1 MGVENVSALQRPRLA
16 SCALPD
22 FFRSL
27 FRRWFW
33 TLKYHHSLPGFGS
46 KQKGH
51 RNQDLLASMPFQ
63 NYLIYF
69 VRPASICSFSP
80 AAAWAAA
87 SRAVSTRN
95 GEQET

>member
-1 MGVENVSALQRPRLA
+1 VRVENVFALQRPRLA

-33 TLKYHHSLPGFGS
+33 TLKDHHSLPGFGS

-51 RNQDLLASMPFQ
+51 RNQEELASMPFDI
-63 NYLIYF
+63 YL
-69 VRPASICSFSP
+69 VRPASLCSFSP